1 MQYTVLIRHLSRAS
15 IVVLA
20 IIPLIVAYMGALQIR
35 AIAERT
41 ERTAAVISSL
51 HAFSDQ
57 RIRLYQ
63 IALAA
68 KPDSALQ
75 QKIETAFNAYRAE
88 KGTLTISDS
97 SVAQIVSIP
106 EIRTNERQPYSWRVF
121 VPDTE
126 TVQVVVAEYES
137 YKDEVIEASEELYAK
152 TLPKGESVIQWIW
165 VDGNE
170 GRLKQ
175 RGLLGAPRDAGLKL
189 VVNADEHRFFPPS
202 PWPAEFMPS
211 SGDSGVK
218 YGSTNSIFVDC
229 SQVKL
234 ANVYID
240 GVPLGNVDKGVQLWL
255 RKITSREISK

>member
-106 EIRTNERQPYSWRVF
+106 EIRTNERQVSRMLVS
-121 VPDTE
+121 E
-126 TVQVVVAEYES
+126 IEKGTVLIGLSHTPTSPCA
-137 YKDEVIEASEELYAK
+137 A
-152 TLPKGESVIQWIW
+152 
-165 VDGNE
+165 
-170 GRLKQ
+170 Q
-175 RGLLGAPRDAGLKL
+175 RGA
-189 VVNADEHRFFPPS
+189 
-202 PWPAEFMPS
+202 
-211 SGDSGVK
+211 
-218 YGSTNSIFVDC
+218 
-229 SQVKL
+229 
-234 ANVYID
+234 
-240 GVPLGNVDKGVQLWL
+240 
-255 RKITSREISK
+255 SRL